1 MAELA
6 VHAGGDHDTKSA
18 ATGNARS
25 LEQHRRAIRDACI
38 DVNRRNGL
46 ANSHRLAGERRLV
59 NLQVRRLDQPEIR
72 RHDIARF
79 EQDDVSRNQ
88 ALGRNE
94 TGPTVPA
101 HPGRARSEYPQ
112 CLDGSGGLDLGQKA
126 DNGIERQNK
135 DDGTAFLPFSEIE
148 CQSGGGREQ
157 SDDETLKLMNQD
169 GNRADL
175 LARAD

>member
-6 VHAGGDHDTKSA
+6 VHAGRHHDTESA

-25 LEQHRRAIRDACI
+25 LEQHRRAVRDACI

-46 ANSHRLAGERRLV
+46 ANSHRLAGERELV

-126 DNGIERQNK
+126 DNGIEPQNK

-148 CQSGGGREQ
+148 CQSGGDREQ

-175 LARAD
+175 LAHAD